1 MDIVFD
7 LRIKPQVYDLIFEI
21 GVYSDSIAYPK
32 LSILEKEINK
42 KMIWQKENWIPGVL
56 SKNQLSKLVND
67 GFILNASKDFKEEYD
82 HSSMDLHITSE
93 AYEMKGSIKPCGEE
107 YKMFYENSELATRLD
122 PNSDGEF
129 ELKSTHTYLFKIRE
143 SFSPLASKSNIY
155 AQATAK
161 STIGRLDVVA
171 RLIVDGMHVYEYMEP
186 QGISSGNM
194 FLEISPI
201 TFNIKVKEGIS
212 LSQIRF
218 FLGKPSESIIPNE
231 SISKIVL
238 KGDDHID
245 GTLSID
251 LMPEKV
257 GGLDV
262 TAFSAIGVKS
272 KNDEFIPVWEKE
284 GVLEPERF
292 WKCIP
297 STMIEGRNRF
307 NILPDEFYILRSK
320 ERISLPKGVAV
331 YCQAMDETLGEMRI
345 HYAGFAHPF
354 FGVNRRD
361 RREGTPLIFEVRGH
375 NVKVNL
381 TDGEKLAKLVF
392 YRMSEDS
399 IEPKVEATAAKTSSS
414 KQVDSS
420 VKPNLEKYNNQEL
433 LLSKVFKDWPDQ
445 LTCNA
450 DFTVT
455 KK

>member
-1 MDIVFD
+1 
-7 LRIKPQVYDLIFEI
+7 
-21 GVYSDSIAYPK
+21 
-32 LSILEKEINK
+32 
-42 KMIWQKENWIPGVL
+42 MIWEKENWIPGVL
-56 SKNQLSKLVND
+56 SKNQLDKLVKD
-67 GFILNASKDFKEEYD
+67 GFLLNASTSLNDDYD
-82 HSSMDLHITSE
+82 HSSMDLHITDE
-93 AYEMKGSIKPCGEE
+93 GYEMKGSIKPCGKE
-107 YKMFYENSELATRLD
+107 YKTFYQNQELATRLT
-122 PNSDGEF
+122 PNNEGEF
-129 ELKSTHTYLFKIRE
+129 ELKSNHTYLFKIRE
-143 SFSPLASKSNIY
+143 TFSPLASKSNIY

-186 QGISSGNM
+186 NGISSGNM

-201 TFNIKVKEGIS
+201 TFNIKVKKDIS

-218 FLGKPSESIIPNE
+218 FLGQPSESVIPNA

-238 KGDDHID
+238 KGGNQID

-251 LMPEKV
+251 LVPEKV

-272 KNDEFIPVWEKE
+272 NNEEFIPVWSS
-284 GVLEPERF
+284 GVLDPEKF

-297 STMIEGRNRF
+297 SSTMDGTYRF
-307 NILPDEFYILRSK
+307 TILPNEFYILRSK

-354 FGVNRRD
+354 FGVNRKD
-361 RREGTPLIFEVRGH
+361 KREGTPLIFEVRGH

-381 TDGEKLAKLVF
+381 TDSEKLAKLIF

-399 IEPKVEATAAKTSSS
+399 VEPKVEAPEGNRQALKAARNSNT
-414 KQVDSS
+414 
-420 VKPNLEKYNNQEL
+420 EKYNNQEL
-433 LLSKVFKDWPDQ
+433 LLSKVFKDWPEK

-450 DFTVT
+450 DNTVA
-455 KK
+455 KSK